1 MFAYILLVRGTNM
14 QDKKYKKYM
23 KKNPFLSLHTI
34 ICTCFF
40 IYSIRVKC
48 ICTNQKVFSFHLGFT
63 SIDVREGRGL
73 MTANACEE
81 NMSC

>member
-1 MFAYILLVRGTNM
+1 MFAYILLVCGTNM
-14 QDKKYKKYM
+14 QDKKYKKFM
-23 KKNPFLSLHTI
+23 KKEPVSFTSHNNLHTLFYI
-34 ICTCFF
+34 QHSC
-40 IYSIRVKC
+40 
-48 ICTNQKVFSFHLGFT
+48 KVHLYQPESFSFHLGFT